1 MRVRIL
7 SILCAMVL
15 SVGMSGVSIAGGK
28 CKGEVKSIEG
38 NTLVINCQGGEEMK
52 VTVDNPGDYK
62 AGDKVEAADGKV
74 KKAKKKVE
82 GC

>member
-1 MRVRIL
+1 MRIRIL

-28 CKGEVKSIEG
+28 CMGEIKSIEG
-38 NTLVINCQGGEEMK
+38 NTLVIDCKGGEEMK
-52 VTVDNPGDYK
+52 VVVKNAADYK
-62 AGDKVEAADGKV
+62 AGDKVECADGKV
-74 KKAKKKVE
+74 TKAKKKVE